1 MNCQLKQ
8 AAVSLLYFEKYR
20 KHWQTTKHV
29 GKSSTIFGW
38 SSLIVWWSSLGR
50 CAAIVG
56 SLRKI
61 WVMFI
66 NTRSGL
72 DAPRTCWEKS
82 LASYLILSMESFEVT
97 RTTFEKPRVTAVVI
111 EFLPSN
117 LKNLRCNLHLFS
129 VQFFHCCTLIE
140 LHRSIRV
147 EYVFKYI
154 VTHCD
159 CNAEVLT
166 SGQVKP

>member
-1 MNCQLKQ
+1 M
-8 AAVSLLYFEKYR
+8 
-20 KHWQTTKHV
+20 
-29 GKSSTIFGW
+29 
-38 SSLIVWWSSLGR
+38 IVRS
-50 CAAIVG
+50 V
-56 SLRKI
+56 RKI

-117 LKNLRCNLHLFS
+117 LKNLRCNLRLFS
-129 VQFFHCCTLIE
+129 VQCYHCRTLIE
-140 LHRSIRV
+140 V
-147 EYVFKYI
+147 
-154 VTHCD
+154 
-159 CNAEVLT
+159 
-166 SGQVKP
+166 QVSANLNCRDWNLARGPAISPTPGYLALLKNWETKNVAYKQF